1 MIVYCLSIDANAV
14 NMYIIM
20 CVGLYAY
27 KLVSASE
34 KKYVYYIIVYGTQ
47 SFEKNIRV

>member
-1 MIVYCLSIDANAV
+1 MRYIKFVLNSFIMIVYCLSIDVNAV

-27 KLVSASE
+27 KLVPASE
-34 KKYVYYIIVYGTQ
+34 RHTYTI
-47 SFEKNIRV
+47 